1 MCFPGGETQITEA
14 MYTRHSIRV
23 YLLSTSLYFHL
34 LQLFSCH
41 PLKEHYKKISIL
53 CSIRNNSGGSSEFE
67 LSDTTQ
73 GILHI
78 TTRSVAE

>member
-1 MCFPGGETQITEA
+1 

-23 YLLSTSLYFHL
+23 YLLSTSLYCHL

-41 PLKEHYKKISIL
+41 PLKEYCKKIPFFVIL
-53 CSIRNNSGGSSEFE
+53 EIIQACSSEFE

-78 TTRSVAE
+78 TITTKSVAE